1 MAVHTPPFFSHIR
14 GCMSNPQASRARD
27 DNAAAPLHLHA
38 KLYLPRPRLP
48 PPAPARIDERSCPSC
63 SRKHRQRHARCSPE
77 IDRYYARG

>member
-48 PPAPARIDERSCPSC
+48 PGPPPPASTSGVAPPAAASIDNDTRD
-63 SRKHRQRHARCSPE
+63 ARPK
-77 IDRYYARG
+77 